1 MKKIIIISCLSHL
14 LIACS
19 VIAQKKENLPLL
31 TEDAKVEVVENLIF
45 AHTSNST
52 YVFEKKGKHSYK
64 LLVYVTFPCVSE
76 DMPYISKEGND
87 TILFEVNF
95 KNHGRWYKK
104 ELGHAK
110 AQKNK
115 IAWIKKEYP

>member
-1 MKKIIIISCLSHL
+1 MHIRQIVHMCLK
-14 LIACS
+14 
-19 VIAQKKENLPLL
+19 KKEN
-31 TEDAKVEVVENLIF
+31 TTTNCW
-45 AHTSNST
+45 
-52 YVFEKKGKHSYK
+52 
-64 LLVYVTFPCVSE
+64 CVSE
-76 DMPYISKEGND
+76 EMPYISKEGND